1 MLIDFFYALRA
12 GQLPVSV
19 KEYLALLEA
28 LQAGVVGP
36 KSEDG
41 WSLDDFY
48 HLARTVLVKDEKHFD
63 KFDRAFG
70 AYFKG
75 VEMVADFRKEVPADW
90 LRQILE
96 RELTPEQKA
105 AIEKMGWDELM
116 ETLKKR
122 LEEQKERHE
131 GRQQVDRHRRHQPL
145 RPWRLQPAG
154 RAHRRRGQKT
164 GAP

>member
-41 WSLDDFY
+41 WSIDDFY
-48 HLARTVLVKDEKHFD
+48 HLARTILVKDEKHFD

-131 GRQQVDRHRRHQPL
+131 GAASGSAPAAPAPTAMAATTRRAFASAE
-145 RPWRLQPAG
+145 RAG
-154 RAHRRRGQKT
+154 TRV
-164 GAP
+164 P